1 MSTTHHQVVGKCKS
15 SEAREFM
22 GETFSGAKPIVFS
35 GNVAP
40 GVAEVGSLFPRFA
53 GLDLGKRS
61 TKSAL
66 DCTRLYSEIFDLHS
80 NRQKSDKIVALL
92 EDEVCK
98 IHWFIGSLV
107 RWFGGSVIHWFID
120 SLIHRFSDSFIRWFI
135 ESLMYPW
142 WFQGSLNLRIIGSLL
157 PWFSDSLTRWFVDS
171 LTHWI
176 LQSWNHWF
184 TDSLIHWLIES
195 LHHWFIGSLMC
206 WFTVSLFSALL
217 NHWFIGSLI
226 PGFTDSL
233 TCSYVDSLL
242 HCFIDSLNP
251 WFIASFTELCMDS
264 FISWSSQQPIAH
276 SLMNLDA
283 PHNFNNSWF
292 LHRKNFPTS
301 NWFLTTI
308 SFFRNFRLSAGRA
321 LPGSVWTTQQMS
333 CISSRAEVNQPLLVL
348 LAFAG
353 WSAHHGWVRRLHAS
367 TKLVQ
372 IQGNVFFFPPC
383 HPNCSLQFSVLLENS
398 FGLSPAYYMFL

>member
-1 MSTTHHQVVGKCKS
+1 MIDESLV
-15 SEAREFM
+15 
-22 GETFSGAKPIVFS
+22 I
-35 GNVAP
+35 P
-40 GVAEVGSLFPRFA
+40 GVIESSF
-53 GLDLGKRS
+53 
-61 TKSAL
+61 
-66 DCTRLYSEIFDLHS
+66 
-80 NRQKSDKIVALL
+80 
-92 EDEVCK
+92 
-98 IHWFIGSLV
+98 HWLIASWIQSFTNSLV
-107 RWFGGSVIHWFID
+107 RWFIHSLNPSIME
-120 SLIHRFSDSFIRWFI
+120 SLIH
-135 ESLMYPW
+135 
-142 WFQGSLNLRIIGSLL
+142 
-157 PWFSDSLTRWFVDS
+157 WFVDS
-171 LTHWI
+171 LTHWVVAP
-176 LQSWNHWF
+176 
-184 TDSLIHWLIES
+184 LIHWFIDVLIHCFIVHCIVES
-195 LHHWFIGSLMC
+195 L
-206 WFTVSLFSALL
+206 V
-217 NHWFIGSLI
+217 HWFIGSLI
-226 PGFTDSL
+226 PGFTVSL

-264 FISWSSQQPIAH
+264 LISWSSQQPIAH

-301 NWFLTTI
+301 NWFRTTI

-372 IQGNVFFFPPC
+372 IQGNVFFPPC

>member
-1 MSTTHHQVVGKCKS
+1 
-15 SEAREFM
+15 
-22 GETFSGAKPIVFS
+22 
-35 GNVAP
+35 
-40 GVAEVGSLFPRFA
+40 
-53 GLDLGKRS
+53 
-61 TKSAL
+61 
-66 DCTRLYSEIFDLHS
+66 
-80 NRQKSDKIVALL
+80 
-92 EDEVCK
+92 
-98 IHWFIGSLV
+98 
-107 RWFGGSVIHWFID
+107 
-120 SLIHRFSDSFIRWFI
+120 
-135 ESLMYPW
+135 
-142 WFQGSLNLRIIGSLL
+142 
-157 PWFSDSLTRWFVDS
+157 
-171 LTHWI
+171 
-176 LQSWNHWF
+176 
-184 TDSLIHWLIES
+184 
-195 LHHWFIGSLMC
+195 
-206 WFTVSLFSALL
+206 
-217 NHWFIGSLI
+217 
-226 PGFTDSL
+226 
-233 TCSYVDSLL
+233 LL

-372 IQGNVFFFPPC
+372 IQGNVFFFHPVTQIVRCNSRSFWKTVLDFLLPTTCFSKTCDAHDVNAGTLNSTWPC
-383 HPNCSLQFSVLLENS
+383 RKHSQRT
-398 FGLSPAYYMFL
+398 GSPVVFWCHNWRDKTLTLHWLCKLTQPEQPKSSG